1 MLRGSI
7 PVNSSEYFLE
17 NDATKGRTTS
27 GSFSDWICSNVNGQ
41 TPLNKRSPEKKKRK
55 EGYNVFEKLEHEIEV
70 RVDAEENELSDKSQH
85 HALLHQSR
93 ALLIL
98 LFLLWEHKD
107 LQQRH
112 QASLRRCCFGGS
124 FFWRKKTFW
133 SVGKSVLVNSTYRW
147 WRSEEMCTAASIS
160 AAVLNLFSL
169 METTAARESGSEK
182 KRKKKKKQWRIAVFT
197 FCNIF
202 RELQLLQFLD
212 KWLTLLVR
220 DLF

>member
-1 MLRGSI
+1 MFLQQSLGCFATVSFQQGSEGDFRCRRNNTVCLREYWLALQWFTGLATEKKDTESKERGTLSLPPMLRGSI

-27 GSFSDWICSNVNGQ
+27 GSFSDWICSNTDGMSTSQ
-41 TPLNKRSPEKKKRK
+41 TRRPEKKKRK

-107 LQQRH
+107 LQQGIRH
-112 QASLRRCCFGGS
+112 R
-124 FFWRKKTFW
+124 
-133 SVGKSVLVNSTYRW
+133 
-147 WRSEEMCTAASIS
+147 
-160 AAVLNLFSL
+160 
-169 METTAARESGSEK
+169 
-182 KRKKKKKQWRIAVFT
+182 
-197 FCNIF
+197 
-202 RELQLLQFLD
+202 
-212 KWLTLLVR
+212 
-220 DLF
+220 